1 MRYTPIILATMLFL
15 CLAPMPY
22 GYYTL
27 VRFVS
32 MFAFGIMAYLYNKQ
46 DKMGLSVTFGALAV
60 LFQPFFKIALGR
72 VMWNV
77 VDVLVAVLLIV
88 LWIKGHSDKA

>member
-1 MRYTPIILATMLFL
+1 MRYSILVLAAMLLL

-27 VRFVS
+27 VRFIS

-77 VDVLVAVLLIV
+77 VDVFVAVLLMV